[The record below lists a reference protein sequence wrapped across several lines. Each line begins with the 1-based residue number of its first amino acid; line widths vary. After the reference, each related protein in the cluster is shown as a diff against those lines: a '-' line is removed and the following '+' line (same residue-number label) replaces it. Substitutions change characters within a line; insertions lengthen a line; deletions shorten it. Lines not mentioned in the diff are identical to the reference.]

1 MLAFFKKYP
10 LPRQLGL
17 GTLAFVIIIFVAL
30 TFIINVQLKQ
40 QINDIVISHEKKEV
54 ELVSNQLE
62 DKYHLMQRVMMRNGA
77 LLNDMLEQVTVD
89 SNTPL
94 SINGTQTPSIKLNNQ
109 VINGNSRFIQQF
121 ATSTESEV
129 SLLIKQGDQIIRVA
143 SSMNNALAAGTDLGN
158 NTEGYKA
165 IQNNSD
171 YLGVDTL
178 GNTSY
183 FTYYKKVSGQS
194 NLYYELLIPIQNI
207 TSPIANTLN
216 KMVFGKTGYV
226 YVTAAG
232 KHKGDILIHPSKA
245 LVGQNMLSRNPQLA
259 NTFEK
264 LYQQKSGIIHYSL
277 KVEGQTTT
285 SRPAI
290 ALFKRVKGWNWVV
303 VLKTYDDEYQAEINK
318 TLWIV
323 SSVSAVFGLM
333 LATVLWL
340 FIRRALSPIKEI
352 SQGLHE
358 LGRGNLAFRFHNKLS
373 KDSNNEIDLLRN
385 DTIHM
390 RDSLIHLI
398 QKVQDSSIELLHS
411 SNAISDV
418 NKTLI
423 NSANY
428 SQDVSIQVAS
438 AIVQISTAI
447 EDVAHNANDVSAESD
462 KVQSVTQNGNEAMQ
476 RVEETVGK
484 LANAFTQASETI
496 ENVEKSSTEI
506 GKVALAI
513 NEIAEQTNLLALNAA
528 IEAARAGEQG
538 RGFAVVADEV
548 RVLAQRTQQSTE
560 EIRKVIDEL
569 QINSRSAVKEMEQGR
584 SQVDNSVNQV
594 SETRNI
600 LSHILTSMKKVSLG
614 ITNVATAT
622 EEQSVAAT
630 QIRQNTETLQEASG
644 STLKQADASQD
655 HSNNIHQLANDL
667 QDDLKAFKLK

>member
-1 MLAFFKKYP
+1 MLSSFKKYP

-17 GTLAFVIIIFVAL
+17 GTLALVVIIFVAL

-40 QINDIVISHEKKEV
+40 QISDIVIGHEKKEV

-62 DKYHLMQRVMMRNGA
+62 DKYHLMQRVMTRNGA
-77 LLNDMLEQVTVD
+77 IFNNMLEQVTVD
-89 SNTPL
+89 SNTPIN
-94 SINGTQTPSIKLNNQ
+94 INGTQVPSIKLNNQ
-109 VINGNSRFIQQF
+109 VINGNSHLIQQF

-129 SLLIKQGDQIIRVA
+129 SLLVKQGSQIVRVA
-143 SSMNNALAAGTDLGN
+143 SSANNALATGTDLED

-165 IQNNSD
+165 IQDNTS

-178 GNTSY
+178 KNKSY

-194 NLYYELLIPIQNI
+194 NLYYELLIPITRI
-207 TSPIANTLN
+207 TTPIANTLN
-216 KMVFGKTGYV
+216 KMVFGKTGYI
-226 YVTAAG
+226 YVTTAG
-232 KHKGDILIHPSKA
+232 KNKGNFLIHPSKA
-245 LVGQNMLSRNPQLA
+245 LVGQNILKRNPQLA
-259 NTFEK
+259 STFEK
-264 LYQQKSGIIHYSL
+264 LYQQQSGIIHYSL
-277 KVEGQTTT
+277 KVEGKTTT
-285 SRPAI
+285 ARPAI

-318 TLWIV
+318 TLWVV
-323 SSVSAVFGLM
+323 SSVSAVFGLT
-333 LATVLWL
+333 LAIALWL

-358 LGRGNLAFRFHNKLS
+358 LGRGNLAFRFQNKLS

-390 RDSLIHLI
+390 RDSLIQLI

-447 EDVAHNANDVSAESD
+447 EDVAHNATDVSVESD
-462 KVQSVTQNGNEAMQ
+462 KVQTITQNGNEAMQ
-476 RVEETVGK
+476 RVEETVAK
-484 LANAFTQASETI
+484 LSSAFSQTSETI

-506 GKVALAI
+506 GKVASVI

-560 EIRKVIDEL
+560 EIRKVIEKL
-569 QINSRSAVKEMEQGR
+569 QLNSRSAVEEMEQGR
-584 SQVDNSVNQV
+584 SQVDSSVGQV

-600 LSHILTSMKKVSLG
+600 LSLIFTSMKKVSLG
-614 ITNVATAT
+614 VTNVATAT

-630 QIRQNTETLQEASG
+630 QIRQNAETLQNAS
-644 STLKQADASQD
+644 SDTLAQADASQD
-655 HSNNIHQLANDL
+655 HSNNIYQLANGL
-667 QDDLKAFKLK
+667 QEDLKAFKLK